1 MRKYTRKLMAAAMCA
16 AMTASMIPASTWAGE
31 NTDEMSVIRIMGI
44 NNTVTT
50 VNGGTVSLKDWIE
63 SGNSRLYNT
72 FTEELA
78 KRNIKLEFN
87 LVEED
92 QYTTVCQTTVASGN
106 LGCDIMYI
114 EPLDD
119 KTKQRLIDR
128 GIFAPINE
136 IWDQSEEGT
145 AKEFFTEGDGKFV
158 SERLSMEDGNVYWL
172 ADIQTSNYKGEV
184 TTGAA
189 LAFNIRKDW
198 LDACDLETPTTLDEF
213 TSALK
218 TFQDKDCNGNGVADE
233 VITMNIAGFGTDIA
247 QWFGLGPG
255 MVFIDPKTDTL
266 TSPWYQDHIKDYIS
280 YMNSLYEAGL
290 LVDITNQTNTRLAAN
305 QMSGEANWA
314 AQTWE
319 EPSIQVQ
326 EGAQPPYLEPIV
338 IKATDDTEPFVRLQS
353 GENLMSRIY
362 AVTNECEDTAAVA
375 RLLDYMCSPEYVEL
389 TEHGVEG
396 VNFTR
401 TEDGD
406 YQQLSGD
413 DIDNSIMSLMYGAL
427 WSSNVLP
434 RMDLN
439 KDMSTELVAGI
450 QLGKDAGI
458 PEGYQA
464 KADFADWVFTQNME
478 NTVNYSPLTM
488 LAVATQEE
496 TKRTSEILTDLD
508 TYSQELLTKLILGQK
523 SLDDWDSYMDDLKRL
538 GLDELTEIYQG
549 RYDRTKR

>member
-1 MRKYTRKLMAAAMCA
+1 MKRNAKRFLTLALSAAMAASVLPTA
-16 AMTASMIPASTWAGE
+16 ALASEDDS
-31 NTDEMSVIRIMGI
+31 DLSVIRVMGI

-50 VNGGTVSLKDWIE
+50 VNGGTVSLKEWIE
-63 SGNSRLYNT
+63 SGESALYKT
-72 FTEELA
+72 FEEELA
-78 KRNIKLEFN
+78 KRGLKLEFN
-87 LVEED
+87 LIEED
-92 QYTTVCQTTVASGN
+92 QYDTVCQTTVASGN
-106 LGCDIMYI
+106 LGCDLMYI

-119 KTKQRLIDR
+119 KTKQRLVDR
-128 GIFAPINE
+128 GVFVALND
-136 IWDQSEEGT
+136 IWDQYSDGT
-145 AKEFFTEGDGKFV
+145 AKEFFTTGDGKFV
-158 SERLSMEDGNVYWL
+158 TDRLSMEDGNIYWI

-198 LDACDLETPTTLDEF
+198 LDACGLEAPTTLDEF
-213 TSALK
+213 TAALQA
-218 TFQDKDCNGNGVADE
+218 FQDNDVNGSGVADE

-247 QWFGLGPG
+247 QWFGLGPA
-255 MVFIDPKTDTL
+255 MAFIDPETDTI
-266 TSPWYQDHIKDYIS
+266 TSPWYQENVKEYIS

-326 EGAQPPYLEPIV
+326 EGAAAPYLEPIV
-338 IKATDDTEPFVRLQS
+338 IQAVDGTEPLVRLQS
-353 GENLMSRIY
+353 GENLMTRTY
-362 AVTNECEDTAAVA
+362 AVTNECEDLEAVA

-401 TEDGD
+401 TETGD

-413 DIDNSIMSLMYGAL
+413 DIDNSIMSLMYGSL
-427 WSSNVLP
+427 WNSNVLP

-458 PEGYQA
+458 EEGYQA
-464 KADFADWVFTQNME
+464 KADFADWVFTEYMDH
-478 NTVNYSPLTM
+478 TVNYSPLTM
-488 LAVATQEE
+488 FAVATTEE
-496 TKRTSEILTDLD
+496 TQRTSEILTDLD

-523 SLDDWDSYMDDLKRL
+523 SLDDWDSYIEDLQRL
-538 GLDELTEIYQG
+538 GLDELIEIYQG
-549 RYDRTKR
+549 RYDRTKG

>member
-1 MRKYTRKLMAAAMCA
+1 M
-16 AMTASMIPASTWAGE
+16 
-31 NTDEMSVIRIMGI
+31 
-44 NNTVTT
+44 
-50 VNGGTVSLKDWIE
+50 
-63 SGNSRLYNT
+63 
-72 FTEELA
+72 
-78 KRNIKLEFN
+78 
-87 LVEED
+87 
-92 QYTTVCQTTVASGN
+92 
-106 LGCDIMYI
+106 
-114 EPLDD
+114 
-119 KTKQRLIDR
+119 
-128 GIFAPINE
+128 
-136 IWDQSEEGT
+136 
-145 AKEFFTEGDGKFV
+145 
-158 SERLSMEDGNVYWL
+158 
-172 ADIQTSNYKGEV
+172 
-184 TTGAA
+184 
-189 LAFNIRKDW
+189 
-198 LDACDLETPTTLDEF
+198 
-213 TSALK
+213 
-218 TFQDKDCNGNGVADE
+218 
-233 VITMNIAGFGTDIA
+233 
-247 QWFGLGPG
+247 
-255 MVFIDPKTDTL
+255 
-266 TSPWYQDHIKDYIS
+266 
-280 YMNSLYEAGL
+280 
-290 LVDITNQTNTRLAAN
+290 
-305 QMSGEANWA
+305 
-314 AQTWE
+314 
-319 EPSIQVQ
+319 
-326 EGAQPPYLEPIV
+326 

-538 GLDELTEIYQG
+538 GLDELIEIYQG

>member
-1 MRKYTRKLMAAAMCA
+1 MRKHTRKFLSAAICA
-16 AMTASMIPASTWAGE
+16 AMTASMIPASAFADENGE
-31 NTDEMSVIRIMGI
+31 EMSVIRVMGI

-63 SGNSRLYNT
+63 SGESQLFKT

-87 LVEED
+87 LIEED
-92 QYTTVCQTTVASGN
+92 QYTTVCQTTVASGK
-106 LGCDIMYI
+106 LDCDIMYI

-128 GIFAPINE
+128 GKFLPINE
-136 IWDQSEEGT
+136 IWEQSEEKT
-145 AKEFFTEGDGKFV
+145 AKEFFTEGTGKFV

-198 LDACDLETPTTLDEF
+198 LDACELEIPTTLDEF
-213 TSALK
+213 TAALQ
-218 TFQDKDCNGNGVADE
+218 TFQDKDCNGNGIADE
-233 VITMNIAGFGTDIA
+233 VITMNISGFGTDIA

-255 MVFIDPKTDTL
+255 MVFIDPATDKL
-266 TSPWYQDHIKDYIS
+266 ISPWYQENIKEYIS

-290 LVDITNQTNTRLAAN
+290 MVDITNQTNTRLAAN

-326 EGAQPPYLEPIV
+326 EGAQPPYLAPIV
-338 IKATDDTEPFVRLQS
+338 IQAVEDTEPLVRLQS

-362 AVTNECEDTAAVA
+362 AVTSECEDTEAIA

-389 TEHGVEG
+389 TEHGVEEI
-396 VNFTR
+396 NFTR

-458 PEGYQA
+458 EEGYQA
-464 KADFADWVFTQNME
+464 KADFADWVFTENME

-496 TKRTSEILTDLD
+496 TKRTSEILTDLK
-508 TYSQELLTKLILGQK
+508 TYSEELLTKLILGQK
-523 SLDDWDSYMDDLKRL
+523 SMDDWDSYMDDLKRL
-538 GLDELTEIYQG
+538 GLDELIEIYQG
-549 RYDRTKR
+549 RYDRTKG